1 MAMQLDMSQAQ
12 VMKDEQG
19 RPFII
24 VRDQGKKKRQHGNE
38 AVKAHIL
45 AAKTVANIVKTSLG
59 PRGLDKILISP
70 DGDITVTNDGATI
83 LSQMEISNHVAKLLV
98 ELSRS
103 QDDEIG
109 DGTTGVVVLAGALL
123 EQAADLIDKGIH
135 PIRIADGYD
144 QACEVAVA
152 ELDRISDTISFS
164 KEETSNLFKVAK
176 TSLGSKIVSKAH
188 DQFAQIAVD
197 AVLSVADLDRKDV
210 DFELIKVDGKVGGAL
225 EDTLLVKGVIV
236 DKDFSHPQMPSE
248 VRDAKLA
255 ILTCAFEPP
264 KPKTKHKLDIT
275 TVEEFK
281 KLQKYESNKFAE
293 MIQQI
298 KDTGAN
304 VVICQWGFDD
314 EANHLLLTNKLPA
327 VRWVGGPEI
336 ELIAIATNG
345 RIVPRFEDLSAE
357 KLGKAG
363 VVREM
368 SFGTTREKML
378 VIEECANTRAV
389 TVFVRGSNK
398 MIIDEAKRSLHD
410 ALCVVRNLVKD
421 NRIVYGGGAAE
432 IACSLAVED
441 AAVKSP
447 GLEQYAMRAFADA
460 LDCVP
465 MALAENS
472 GLSPIE
478 TLASVKSRQVKE
490 KNTRLGV
497 DCMQTGSNGEQYTD
511 LIHASLRSTLVFPF
525 ADSWLFHLMVLM
537 GGTSTFTCTPISIFT
552 PLAAC
557 ARNVLNVSHVRLQ
570 VLFPWAAPRSSQH
583 HPICRLTKP
592 PRLVRP
598 GRCMCFGSSRS
609 SPADASV
616 PLVIRPFSLT
626 FCGAYRHERTL
637 RYRPPDIQ
645 TSTIDACDAAM

>member
-1 MAMQLDMSQAQ
+1 VVQGRICLLLITTVELHFSSFRALSPLLAQLTIVMAMQLDMSNAQ
-12 VMKDEQG
+12 VVKDESG

-24 VRDQGKKKRQHGNE
+24 VRDQGKRKRTHGID
-38 AVKAHIL
+38 AVKSHI
-45 AAKTVANIVKTSLG
+45 AAARAVANIVKTSLG

-83 LSQMEISNHVAKLLV
+83 LGQMEISNHVAKLLV
-98 ELSRS
+98 ELSKS
-103 QDDEIG
+103 QDEEIG
-109 DGTTGVVVLAGALL
+109 DGTTGVVVLACALL

-144 QACEVAVA
+144 EACEIAVA
-152 ELDRISDTISFS
+152 HLDSISDTIPFS
-164 KEETSNLFKVAK
+164 KDRQENLVKVAK

-197 AVLSVADLDRKDV
+197 AVMSVADLERKDV
-210 DFELIKVDGKVGGAL
+210 DFELIKVDGKVGGSL

-236 DKDFSHPQMPSE
+236 DKDFSHPQMPDE
-248 VRDAKLA
+248 VKDAKLA

-275 TVEEFK
+275 SVEEFK
-281 KLQKYESNKFAE
+281 KLQQYEKSKFIE

-304 VVICQWGFDD
+304 LVICQWGFDD
-314 EANHLLLTNKLPA
+314 EANHLLLQNKLPA

-363 VVREM
+363 IVREM

-378 VIEECANTRAV
+378 VIEDCANTRAV

-447 GLEQYAMRAFADA
+447 GLEQYAMRAFAEA
-460 LDCVP
+460 LDSVP

-478 TLASVKSRQVKE
+478 TLASIKSRQVKE
-490 KNTRLGV
+490 ENSRLGV
-497 DCMQTGSNGEQYTD
+497 DCMQTGSNGTSINQGNAQVFTD
-511 LIHASLRSTLVFPF
+511 FTTDMRQHFVIDPLIGKRQQLLLATQLCR
-525 ADSWLFHLMVLM
+525 MVLKVN
-537 GGTSTFTCTPISIFT
+537 
-552 PLAAC
+552 
-557 ARNVLNVSHVRLQ
+557 NVII
-570 VLFPWAAPRSSQH
+570 A
-583 HPICRLTKP
+583 
-592 PRLVRP
+592 
-598 GRCMCFGSSRS
+598 GS
-609 SPADASV
+609 DDND
-616 PLVIRPFSLT
+616 F
-626 FCGAYRHERTL
+626 
-637 RYRPPDIQ
+637 
-645 TSTIDACDAAM
+645 

>member
-1 MAMQLDMSQAQ
+1 MAMQLDMSNAQ
-12 VMKDEQG
+12 VMKDESG

-24 VRDQGKKKRQHGNE
+24 VRDQGKKKRTHGTD
-38 AVKAHIL
+38 AVKSHIV
-45 AAKTVANIVKTSLG
+45 AARTVANIVKTSLG

-83 LSQMEISNHVAKLLV
+83 LGQMEISNHVAKLLV
-98 ELSRS
+98 ELSKS
-103 QDDEIG
+103 QDEEIG
-109 DGTTGVVVLAGALL
+109 DGTTGVVVLASALL

-152 ELDRISDTISFS
+152 HLDGVSDTISFS
-164 KEETSNLFKVAK
+164 RDRQENLVKVAK

-197 AVLSVADLDRKDV
+197 AVLSVADLERKDV
-210 DFELIKVDGKVGGAL
+210 DFELIKVDGKVGGSL

-236 DKDFSHPQMPSE
+236 DKDFSHPQMPDHVE
-248 VRDAKLA
+248 DAKLA

-275 TVEEFK
+275 SVEEFK
-281 KLQKYESNKFAE
+281 RLQQYEKDKFTD

-304 VVICQWGFDD
+304 LVICQWGFDD
-314 EANHLLLTNKLPA
+314 EANHLLLQNQLPA

-345 RIVPRFEDLSAE
+345 RIVPRFEDLNSE

-363 VVREM
+363 IVREM

-378 VIEECANTRAV
+378 IIEDCANTRAV

-460 LDCVP
+460 LDSVP

-478 TLASVKSRQVKE
+478 TLASIKSRQVKE
-490 KNTRLGV
+490 KNARLGV
-497 DCMQTGSNGEQYTD
+497 DCMQTGSNGTLDTAAGPADEAD
-511 LIHASLRSTLVFPF
+511 IFPDMRKHFVIDPLIGKRQQLLLATQLCR
-525 ADSWLFHLMVLM
+525 MVLKVN
-537 GGTSTFTCTPISIFT
+537 
-552 PLAAC
+552 
-557 ARNVLNVSHVRLQ
+557 NVII
-570 VLFPWAAPRSSQH
+570 A
-583 HPICRLTKP
+583 
-592 PRLVRP
+592 
-598 GRCMCFGSSRS
+598 GS
-609 SPADASV
+609 DENE
-616 PLVIRPFSLT
+616 
-626 FCGAYRHERTL
+626 Y
-637 RYRPPDIQ
+637 
-645 TSTIDACDAAM
+645 